1 MLVCT
6 ERSQRWCGE
15 GGGGGGGSARRGGR
29 IRLPSLLSLPA
40 GDNGALAA
48 GVDGDTGPPLRAGAL
63 LLPVGWLCAS
73 PNHMTCNTPT
83 PPTGSL
89 CVCVCVYLRC
99 VQCRIW
105 ITFRT
110 MHSFFRFCCPA
121 VPSSGGEDEHLS
133 LFIQLLSSRLLR
145 LNGCTASSYDFFF
158 FTLFSLLMCQSR
170 CCLSTTNNF
179 AAE

>member
-1 MLVCT
+1 MQISRAEDGAAVGRFLEQVSLVCLCAQRG
-6 ERSQRWCGE
+6 RSAGVVKVVE
-15 GGGGGGGSARRGGR
+15 EGGGSARRGGR

-73 PNHMTCNTPT
+73 LNHMTCNTPT

-89 CVCVCVYLRC
+89 CVCACVYLRC

-133 LFIQLLSSRLLR
+133 LFIL
-145 LNGCTASSYDFFF
+145 
-158 FTLFSLLMCQSR
+158 
-170 CCLSTTNNF
+170 
-179 AAE
+179 

>member
-1 MLVCT
+1 MCLCAQRG
-6 ERSQRWCGE
+6 RSAGVVKVVVE
-15 GGGGGGGSARRGGR
+15 GGGSARRGGR

-89 CVCVCVYLRC
+89 CVRVCICDVC
-99 VQCRIW
+99 SVEFGSHSEQC
-105 ITFRT
+105 T
-110 MHSFFRFCCPA
+110 HSFAFSAQLCHLVVEKTNISVSSFCEYP
-121 VPSSGGEDEHLS
+121 PGSKTEWLHS
-133 LFIQLLSSRLLR
+133 LELGS
-145 LNGCTASSYDFFF
+145 
-158 FTLFSLLMCQSR
+158 FTLLSLLMCHSR
-170 CCLSTTNNF
+170 YCLSTTNNF
-179 AAE
+179 AAK